1 MAALVELPFDDDEG
15 LGVTLELSILH
26 LVGREHLVEEA
37 IEIRCCPV
45 GRRVGLRHWVFNEF
59 HDLRVK
65 WNKGSVSPRA

>member
-37 IEIRCCPV
+37 IEIRRSPV
-45 GRRVGLRHWVFNEF
+45 GQRVGLRHWVCDEF
-59 HDLRVK
+59 HDL
-65 WNKGSVSPRA
+65 